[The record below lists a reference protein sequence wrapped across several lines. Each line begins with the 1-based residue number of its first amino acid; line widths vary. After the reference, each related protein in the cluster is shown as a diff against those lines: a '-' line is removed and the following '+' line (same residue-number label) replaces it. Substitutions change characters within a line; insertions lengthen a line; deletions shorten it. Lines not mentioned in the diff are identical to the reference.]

1 LGIRH
6 ILCNLSLHLNLHNM
20 SNNTFDF
27 NKFLKDSRETLL
39 NPKGY
44 FESMSLSGGLAEPL
58 IKAAIYGAVAGL
70 FALVWSLLGWS
81 AMGMGGFM
89 GGAVGIMAL
98 IWSVVAAIIGVLIGG
113 AITLAISAICGGNQ
127 DFEANLRV
135 AASLMVVY
143 PVSAFFS
150 FLYGISFTLAGVI
163 GLVINLYAIYLLY
176 EAVIRSLKG
185 KESSMRIVLIVLA
198 IIVMLFFFAG
208 RRATRSIQDY
218 SDMFNEE
225 MVD

>member
-1 LGIRH
+1 
-6 ILCNLSLHLNLHNM
+6 M
-20 SNNTFDF
+20 SNNSFDF
-27 NKFLKDSRETLL
+27 NSLLKDSRETLL

-44 FESMSLSGGLAEPL
+44 FESMPLSGGMAEPL

-70 FALVWSLLGWS
+70 FALLWSLLGWS
-81 AMGMGGFM
+81 AMGFGGFL

-98 IWSVVAAIIGVLIGG
+98 IWSVVGAIIGVLIGG
-113 AITLAISAICGGNQ
+113 AIVLVISAICGGNQ

-143 PVSAFFS
+143 PISAFLS
-150 FLYGISFTLAGVI
+150 FLYGVSFTLAGIV

-176 EAVIRSLKG
+176 EAEIRSLKG
-185 KESSMRIVLIVLA
+185 KESSMKNVLIVLA
-198 IIVMLFFFAG
+198 ILLMLFFFVG
-208 RRATRSIQDY
+208 RRATKSIQDY

>member
-1 LGIRH
+1 
-6 ILCNLSLHLNLHNM
+6 M

-27 NKFLKDSRETLL
+27 NKLLKDSRETLL

-44 FESMSLSGGLAEPL
+44 FESMSLSGGIAEPL
-58 IKAAIYGAVAGL
+58 IKAAIYGTIAGL
-70 FALVWSLLGWS
+70 FALIWSLLGWS

-98 IWSVVAAIIGVLIGG
+98 IWSVVGAIIGVLIGG
-113 AITLAISAICGGNQ
+113 AIVLAISAICGGNQ

-143 PVSAFFS
+143 PVSAFFT

-198 IIVMLFFFAG
+198 IILMLFFFAG
-208 RRATRSIQDY
+208 RRATRSLQDY

>member
-1 LGIRH
+1 MYY
-6 ILCNLSLHLNLHNM
+6 ILCNLSPHLNLDNM

-27 NKFLKDSRETLL
+27 NKLLKDSRETLL

-44 FESMSLSGGLAEPL
+44 FGSMSLTGGIAEPL
-58 IKAAIYGAVAGL
+58 IKAAIYGAIAGL

-89 GGAVGIMAL
+89 GGAVGFMAL
-98 IWSVVAAIIGVLIGG
+98 IWSVVGAIIGVLIGG
-113 AITLAISAICGGNQ
+113 AIVLAISAICGGNQ
-127 DFEANLRV
+127 DFEASLRV

-198 IIVMLFFFAG
+198 IILMLFFFAG
-208 RRATRSIQDY
+208 RRATRSLQDY

>member
-1 LGIRH
+1 
-6 ILCNLSLHLNLHNM
+6 M

-27 NKFLKDSRETLL
+27 NKLLKDSRETLL

-44 FESMSLSGGLAEPL
+44 FESMSLSGGIAEPL
-58 IKAAIYGAVAGL
+58 IKAAIYGAIAGL
-70 FALVWSLLGWS
+70 FALIWSLLGWS

-98 IWSVVAAIIGVLIGG
+98 IWSVVGAIIGVLIGG
-113 AITLAISAICGGNQ
+113 AIVLAISAICGGNQ

-143 PVSAFFS
+143 PVSAFFT

-198 IIVMLFFFAG
+198 IILMLFFFAG
-208 RRATRSIQDY
+208 RRATRSLQDY

>member
-1 LGIRH
+1 
-6 ILCNLSLHLNLHNM
+6 M

-27 NKFLKDSRETLL
+27 NKLLKDSRETLL

-44 FESMSLSGGLAEPL
+44 FESMSLSGGIAEPL
-58 IKAAIYGAVAGL
+58 IKAAIYGAIAGL
-70 FALVWSLLGWS
+70 FALIWSLLGWS

-98 IWSVVAAIIGVLIGG
+98 IWSVVGAIVGVLIGG
-113 AITLAISAICGGNQ
+113 AIVLAISAICGGNQ

-143 PVSAFFS
+143 PVSAFFT

-198 IIVMLFFFAG
+198 IILMLFFFAG
-208 RRATRSIQDY
+208 RRATRSLQDY

>member
-1 LGIRH
+1 
-6 ILCNLSLHLNLHNM
+6 
-20 SNNTFDF
+20 
-27 NKFLKDSRETLL
+27 
-39 NPKGY
+39 
-44 FESMSLSGGLAEPL
+44 
-58 IKAAIYGAVAGL
+58 
-70 FALVWSLLGWS
+70 
-81 AMGMGGFM
+81 
-89 GGAVGIMAL
+89 VG
-98 IWSVVAAIIGVLIGG
+98 AIIGVLIGG
-113 AITLAISAICGGNQ
+113 AIVLAISAICGGNQ
-127 DFEANLRV
+127 DFEASLRV

-198 IIVMLFFFAG
+198 IILMLFFFAG
-208 RRATRSIQDY
+208 RRATRSLQDY